1 MPKSFP
7 RQYVGLE
14 NMDTVSWI
22 NNNSIS
28 IVKYNLYFKQVIYR
42 DSFKIMPI
50 SGLGTDK
57 V

>member
-1 MPKSFP
+1 M
-7 RQYVGLE
+7 
-14 NMDTVSWI
+14 I
-22 NNNSIS
+22 NNSIS

-42 DSFKIMPI
+42 DTFKIMSI